1 MNSCKK
7 LGIDIG
13 STTVKVSIIEDGGT
27 LLFADYKRHF
37 ANIQE
42 TLADLLREGEEK
54 LGALTV
60 EPVITGSGGLTLSKH
75 LGIPFVQEVVAV
87 ATSLKDY
94 APQTDVAIEL
104 GGEDAKII
112 YFTGGID
119 QRMNGICAGGT
130 GSFIDQM
137 ASLLQTDASGLNE
150 YAKNYK
156 AIYPIAARCGV
167 FAKTDIQPLI
177 NEGATKEDLSA
188 SIFQAVVNQTI
199 SGLACGKPIRGN
211 VAFLGGPLHFLSEL
225 RAAFIRTLNLG
236 ADQIIAPDHSHL
248 FAAIGAAMNSDPKTT
263 ASLHDLIERLSHGIK
278 MDFEVKRMEPLFTD
292 EADYEKFRT
301 RHASH
306 DVKKGDLATYEG
318 NCYLGIDA
326 GSTTTKVAL
335 VGEDGSLLYRFYSN
349 NNGSPLAT
357 AIRAMQEIHD
367 QLPEKAQIAY
377 SCSTGYGEA
386 LLKSA
391 LMLDEGEVE
400 TISHYYAAAAFEPDV
415 DCILDIGGQDMK
427 CIKIKDGTV
436 DSVQLNEACSSGCGS
451 FIETFAKSLNYSVQ
465 DFAKEA
471 LFAKNPTDLGTR
483 CTVFMNSNVKQ
494 AQKEGASVADISAGL
509 AYSVIKNALFK
520 VIKITNASDLGKH
533 VVVQGGTFYNDA
545 VLRSFEKI
553 SGCEAVRPDIAG
565 IMGAYGAALIAR
577 ERYDASKTT
586 TMLPIDKILS
596 LTYKTTMARCQGC
609 TNHCVLTINRFD
621 GGRQFVTGNRCERG
635 LGGNKQKK
643 DIPNLFDYKYHRMF
657 DYEPLTADLAPR
669 GTVGIPRVLNMYE
682 NYPFWAVFFRE
693 LGYRTVLSPK
703 STRQIYELGIDSLP
717 SESECYP
724 AKLAHG
730 HIEWLI
736 RQGLTYI
743 FYPCVPYERNETPEA
758 GNHYNCPMV
767 TSYAENIKNN
777 VESLTDHKVHF
788 RNPFMAFTNEEIL
801 TKRLVEEF
809 TRDQSIPEKEI
820 RAAAHKAWQ
829 ELIASRQD
837 MEKKGE
843 EVIAWLKET
852 GHHGIV
858 LAGRPYHV
866 DPEINHGI
874 PELITSYGFAVLT
887 EDSVSHLGRVDRP
900 LIVTDQWMYHSR
912 LYEAASYV
920 KTQPNLDLI
929 QLNSFGCGLDAVTT
943 DQVNDILTRSGKIY
957 TLLKI
962 DEVNNLGAA
971 RIRVRSLIAAIR
983 VREMRHYHKPIVS
996 SAYSRVYFT
1005 KEMKKNY
1012 TILCP
1017 QMSPIHFD
1025 LIEPAVRSCGY
1036 NLEVLQ
1042 NSDRT
1047 AVDTGLK
1054 YVNNDACYP
1063 SLIVVGQ
1070 IMDALLSGK
1079 YDLEHTA
1086 VIMSQTGGG
1095 CRASNYIGF
1104 IRRALE
1110 RAGMPQIPVISLNAN
1125 GMETN
1130 PGFKITLPLLTKAMQ
1145 AVVYGDLFMRVLY
1158 ATRPYE
1164 AKAGSANA
1172 LHEKWKAICIKSLQ
1186 KRSLSMAEFNRNIRG
1201 IVHDFD
1207 ELPRRNVQKPRVG
1220 IVGEILVKFSPLAN
1234 NHVVEL
1240 LEAEGAEAVMP
1251 DLLDFLLYCF
1261 YNSNFKAD
1269 NLGGKRSTA
1278 HLCNMGISLLEY
1290 FRRTCR
1296 RELERSTHFLPPAR
1310 IQDLASMAKHYVSL
1324 GNQTGEGWF
1333 LTGEMLELIHSGTTN
1348 IICTQ
1353 PFGCLPNH
1361 IVGKGVIKELRASHP
1376 EANIIAVDYDPG
1388 ASEVNQLNRI
1398 KLMLSTAQKNLSEGK
1413 KDSRIG

>member
-13 STTVKVSIIEDGGT
+13 STTVKVSIIEDGGK

-211 VAFLGGPLHFLSEL
+211 VAFLGGPLHFLPEL

-236 ADQIIAPDHSHL
+236 PDQIIAPDHSHL

-292 EADYEKFRT
+292 EADYEDFKT

-306 DVKKGDLATYEG
+306 DVKKADLATYEG

-465 DFAKEA
+465 DFAREA

-682 NYPFWAVFFRE
+682 NYPFWAVFFKE

-703 STRQIYELGIDSLP
+703 STRQIYELGIESIP

-809 TRDQSIPEKEI
+809 TKDQSIPEKEI

-1047 AVDTGLK
+1047 AIDTGLK

-1186 KRSLSMAEFNRNIRG
+1186 KHSLSMAEFNRNIRG
-1201 IVHDFD
+1201 IIHDFD
-1207 ELPRRNVQKPRVG
+1207 ELPRRDVQKPRVG

-1361 IVGKGVIKELRASHP
+1361 VVGKGVIKELRASHP

-1398 KLMLSTAQKNLSEGK
+1398 KLMLSTAQKNLPERK
-1413 KDSRIG
+1413 KESRIG

>member
-13 STTVKVSIIEDGGT
+13 STTVKVSIIEDGGK

-236 ADQIIAPDHSHL
+236 TDQIIAPDHSHL

-682 NYPFWAVFFRE
+682 NYPFWAVFFKE

-703 STRQIYELGIDSLP
+703 STRQIYELGIESIP

-730 HIEWLI
+730 HIEWMI

-1047 AVDTGLK
+1047 AIDTGLK

-1186 KRSLSMAEFNRNIRG
+1186 KHSLSMAEFNRNIRG
-1201 IVHDFD
+1201 IIHDFD
-1207 ELPRRNVQKPRVG
+1207 ELPRRDVQKPRVG

-1240 LEAEGAEAVMP
+1240 LEAEGAEAVMQ

-1361 IVGKGVIKELRASHP
+1361 IVGKGVIKGLRASHP

-1398 KLMLSTAQKNLSEGK
+1398 KLMLSTAQKNLPERK
-1413 KDSRIG
+1413 KESRIG

>member
-13 STTVKVSIIEDGGT
+13 STTVKVSIIEDGGK

-236 ADQIIAPDHSHL
+236 TDQIIAPDHSHL

-367 QLPEKAQIAY
+367 QLPENAQIAY

-465 DFAKEA
+465 DFAREA

-682 NYPFWAVFFRE
+682 NYPFWAVFFKE

-703 STRQIYELGIDSLP
+703 STRQIYELGIESIP

-809 TRDQSIPEKEI
+809 TKDQSIPEKEI

-1047 AVDTGLK
+1047 AIDTGLK

-1186 KRSLSMAEFNRNIRG
+1186 KHSLSMAEFNRNIRG
-1201 IVHDFD
+1201 IIHDFD
-1207 ELPRRNVQKPRVG
+1207 ELPRRDVQKPRVG

-1398 KLMLSTAQKNLSEGK
+1398 KLMLSTAQKNLPERK
-1413 KDSRIG
+1413 KESRIG

>member
-13 STTVKVSIIEDGGT
+13 STTVKVSIIEDGGK

-94 APQTDVAIEL
+94 APQTDIAIEL

-211 VAFLGGPLHFLSEL
+211 VAFLGGPLHFLPEL

-236 ADQIIAPDHSHL
+236 PDQIIAPDHSHL

-292 EADYEKFRT
+292 EADYEDFKT

-465 DFAKEA
+465 DFAREA

-682 NYPFWAVFFRE
+682 NYPFWAVFFKE

-703 STRQIYELGIDSLP
+703 STRQIYELGIESIP

-809 TRDQSIPEKEI
+809 TKDQSIPEKEI

-1047 AVDTGLK
+1047 AIDTGLK

-1186 KRSLSMAEFNRNIRG
+1186 KHSLSMAEFNRNIRG
-1201 IVHDFD
+1201 IIHDFD
-1207 ELPRRNVQKPRVG
+1207 ELPRRDVQKPRVG

-1398 KLMLSTAQKNLSEGK
+1398 KLMLSTAQKNLPERK
-1413 KDSRIG
+1413 KESRIG